1 MTFKYK
7 VVVVTGDAAV
17 AVRNAVH
24 LLDRTNALQNSRDAS
39 RGNIVNELPLHVGEA
54 FW

>member
-1 MTFKYK
+1 MVFPFL
-7 VVVVTGDAAV
+7 VVLL
-17 AVRNAVH
+17 
-24 LLDRTNALQNSRDAS
+24 LLDRSDALQDSRDAS